1 MVQDTKRLFDLMG
14 VVWIEAPMEAEGAA
28 AMICKRA
35 GFQLSLAKIGIPF
48 LWSACDDQ
56 KPNRSRYQKIW

>member
-28 AMICKRA
+28 TICKRGGSA
-35 GFQLSLAKIGIPF
+35 VAAKIGIPF
-48 LWSACDDQ
+48 FME
-56 KPNRSRYQKIW
+56 RR